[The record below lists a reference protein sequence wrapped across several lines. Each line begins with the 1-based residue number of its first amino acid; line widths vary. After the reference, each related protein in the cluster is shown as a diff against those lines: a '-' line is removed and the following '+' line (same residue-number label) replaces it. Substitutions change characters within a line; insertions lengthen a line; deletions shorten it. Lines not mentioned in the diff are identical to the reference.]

1 MPPIPAASSHA
12 SARSFRYEVVG
23 RQPAEGHPEHFVLD
37 LSADGHARLGH
48 EHGPVRRSWTAR
60 TEPVVW
66 TRLLKA
72 VEDMPAGSPAQEP
85 SDGEPVHRSLQ
96 VLDASQT
103 RTVAWDGGTASL
115 RAAALLDSLVAQISG
130 PASDLVAN
138 TLPPL
143 IHRLTGEP
151 ADDPRGHEPTAVFGQ
166 VGGQDAFAVA
176 RTSGGFGLYAVE
188 PLKLLAETAD
198 QGQLHRALVLGS
210 DGTRD
215 LLVTSGQDNAVW
227 AWDLTGSDGLV
238 HARVGHSGPVG
249 AVAFPAD
256 PEGELVYS
264 GGADGNVWAWGAE
277 DGKEVGALT
286 GHEHMVNA
294 LAGGRVGDLDLLV
307 SGGDDGTVRVRDT
320 ATGGSMGS
328 ITPGTEWINAV
339 AFTGSEGRGLVAAT
353 GSDHVIRVW
362 DLAAD
367 KPTRRLSG
375 HTAAVTGLA
384 FLGLANRAVLASCS
398 YDGTIR
404 TWDAETGDALD
415 TWPAQDAWPAALA
428 AVPSPGGP
436 LLLSGGATGTV
447 RVWDAHGT
455 EVRALAT
462 DHGPV
467 QALAAAEIDGVP
479 VAAVG
484 SLDGSL
490 GVWDVATGS
499 VRQVLAPDDGPVT
512 SVCFSPAGDR
522 IVCGTSRGTVRVHG
536 ADDGALR
543 LVPTPHTDAVA
554 ALAFLPVAGGLVA
567 SAGADRTVRT
577 WEAATGTPLLRLRGH
592 EAPVTLLAA
601 GQAGTDP
608 VLASA
613 DEDGALLVW
622 DALSGRRL
630 LDLRTTRPL
639 TALAFG
645 TVDGVDILVG
655 AEQDGP
661 VRVWEPASGE
671 ELVAVD
677 HDGSE
682 VTVLA
687 VRAFYEITVLLIGTR
702 DGEVRTRRL
711 PDGADMGAADV
722 TLTPLALSFAPPE
735 TLLVAGV
742 DGLTTVPF
750 TPEVVGNGAG

>member
-1 MPPIPAASSHA
+1 MPSIPAASSHA
-12 SARSFRYEVVG
+12 SARGIRYEVVG
-23 RQPAEGHPEHFVLD
+23 RQPAEGDPERFVLD
-37 LSADGHARLGH
+37 LSADGHARLGQ
-48 EHGPVRRSWTAR
+48 EHGPVRRSWSAR
-60 TEPVVW
+60 TEAVVW

-72 VEDMPAGSPAQEP
+72 VESMPAGDPAQEP
-85 SDGEPVHRSLQ
+85 SDGEPVHRRLQ
-96 VLDASQT
+96 VLGTSQT
-103 RTVAWDGGTASL
+103 RTVAWDGEPASL
-115 RAAALLDSLVAQISG
+115 RATALLDSLVAQLSG
-130 PASDLVAN
+130 QVSDLVAN

-151 ADDPRGHEPTAVFGQ
+151 AGGPSGHEPTAVFGQ
-166 VGGQDAFAVA
+166 VGGQAAFAIA
-176 RTSGGFGLYAVE
+176 RTGGGFGLYAVD
-188 PLKLLAETAD
+188 PLKLLGETAD
-198 QGQLHRALVLGS
+198 QGQLLRALALGS

-215 LLVTSGQDNAVW
+215 LLVTSGQDNALW

-238 HARVGHSGPVG
+238 HARVGHGGPVR

-264 GGADGNVWAWGAE
+264 GGADGNVWAWGAG

-294 LAGGRVGDLDLLV
+294 LAGARVGGLGLLV
-307 SGGDDGTVRVRDT
+307 SGGDDGTVRVRN
-320 ATGGSMGS
+320 TGTGESLGSF
-328 ITPGTEWINAV
+328 TPGTEWINAV
-339 AFTGSEGRGLVAAT
+339 AVTGSEGRGLVAAA

-367 KPTRRLSG
+367 TPTRRLSG

-384 FLGLANRAVLASCS
+384 FLGIEGRAVLASCA

-428 AVPSPGGP
+428 AASTPGGP

-447 RVWDAHGT
+447 RIWDANGT

-467 QALAAAEIDGVP
+467 QALATAESDGVP

-490 GVWDVATGS
+490 GLWDLATGS
-499 VRQVLAPDDGPVT
+499 VRHVLDPDDGPLT
-512 SVCFSPAGDR
+512 SVCFSPTGDR
-522 IVCGTSRGTVRVHG
+522 IVCGTSRGTVRVHDAG
-536 ADDGALR
+536 DGALQR
-543 LVPTPHTDAVA
+543 VPTPHTDTVA

-601 GQAGTDP
+601 GQAGTAP

-613 DEDGALLVW
+613 DADGAVLVW

-630 LDLRTTRPL
+630 LGLRTARPV

-645 TVDGVDILVG
+645 TVDGADVLAVS
-655 AEQDGP
+655 EQGGP
-661 VRVWEPASGE
+661 VRVRALASGE

-677 HDGSE
+677 NDGSD
-682 VTVLA
+682 VTVLT
-687 VRAFYEITVLLIGTR
+687 VHAFDGTTVLLTGTR
-702 DGEVRTRRL
+702 DGEVRARRL
-711 PDGADMGAADV
+711 PDGAGMGAVDV
-722 TLTPLALSFAPPE
+722 ALIPLALSFAPPG
-735 TLLVAGV
+735 TLLVAGA

-750 TPEVVGNGAG
+750 APEIAGHGAG